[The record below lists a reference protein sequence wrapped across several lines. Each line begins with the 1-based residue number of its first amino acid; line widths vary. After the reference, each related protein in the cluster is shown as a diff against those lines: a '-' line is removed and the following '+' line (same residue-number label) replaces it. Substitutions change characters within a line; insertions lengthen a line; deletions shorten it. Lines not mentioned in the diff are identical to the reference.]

1 MYHTKLDGVRIL
13 QAYKFSTLNSTGI
26 LHILFMMHTYS
37 FVLFLAAV
45 STLLQNIRASPIWIR
60 AKVLQVNLFRS
71 VESSMD
77 VFEQRSEILATRL
90 YVIFL
95 VTFVVILVLYTTF
108 AEQIRSVTVSYPSQ
122 DTYER
127 LQAQY
132 PTTLKCPCEHI
143 SIKYGLFISILPTYH
158 PVCSSI
164 FLSDSWINS
173 ITAVD
178 QSSSN
183 DIHHYQDDFLLGGQG
198 FSTTLASFC
207 EVAQATAI
215 DAGRIFNE
223 TSIVSSLV
231 LPPQGE
237 FAARVQL
244 AIDQFILSTPK
255 SFQRTLELIR
265 YHTQGNQLLTTTSTN
280 GGPLILRRQNDN
292 GTVVYLVYSAAN
304 NLFRT
309 SKGSSC
315 SCALTDQC
323 QSKLGFYLYN
333 ITISSYPLGYLF
345 ALPSMFIGCLA
356 TEAVLQSSLEC
367 YFNQTCVNAIQDQ
380 IRSPHSLT
388 NVSALNFNGTEFSST
403 TPIETLIDML
413 MIDKW
418 TSSTS
423 FSKYYAQ
430 CAPVLCVYTYSSRYD
445 WLYVITTLVSLFGGL
460 STALRLFAQ
469 VAVKWIRN
477 RKHHRH
483 QQSPPGK
490 SFLSSTVNVLL

>member
-1 MYHTKLDGVRIL
+1 
-13 QAYKFSTLNSTGI
+13 
-26 LHILFMMHTYS
+26 MMHIYS
-37 FVLFLAAV
+37 FILFLAAV
-45 STLLQNIRASPIWIR
+45 STLLQYIRASPIWIR
-60 AKVLQVNLFRS
+60 AKVLQLNLF
-71 VESSMD
+71 ESIESRMD
-77 VFEQRSEILATRL
+77 VFEQRSEILATRI
-90 YVIFL
+90 YIFL
-95 VTFVVILVLYTTF
+95 LVVLIVILVLYTTF
-108 AEQIRSVTVSYPSQ
+108 AVQIRSVTVPYPSQ

-127 LQAQY
+127 LLVQY

-143 SIKYGLFISILPTYH
+143 STKYGSFISISPTYH

-164 FLSDSWINS
+164 FLADSWINS
-173 ITAVD
+173 IAVTD
-178 QSSSN
+178 QSSSD
-183 DIHHYQDDFLLGGQG
+183 DIHYYQDDFILGGQG

-207 EVAQATAI
+207 EVAQVTVI
-215 DAGRIFNE
+215 DASRNFNE

-231 LPPQGE
+231 LSPQGE
-237 FAARVQL
+237 FTARVQL

-255 SFQRTLELIR
+255 SFQRALELIR

-280 GGPLILRRQNDN
+280 GGPLILRRQYNN

-304 NLFRT
+304 NLFKT
-309 SKGSSC
+309 SNGSSC

-323 QSKLGFYLYN
+323 QSNLGFYLYDN
-333 ITISSYPLGYLF
+333 TISVYPLGYLF

-380 IRSPHSLT
+380 IRSPRSLT
-388 NVSALNFNGTEFSST
+388 NVSALNFNGTRFSSI

-423 FSKYYAQ
+423 FSQYYAQ

-460 STALRLFAQ
+460 STALRLFVP

-477 RKHHRH
+477 RKQHRD
-483 QQSPPGK
+483 QQSLPGK
-490 SFLSSTVNVLL
+490 SFLSSTLTVLL